1 MSRLSAGPSIY
12 AALILASGWLWAAP
26 AVGEGLLFLSADE
39 AEQGIGGENFVLR
52 GNLKVRRGDWEIL
65 GLRGVIVGPLGEPE
79 QVVVDGAP
87 ATIRMLSDKN
97 VVDVEGRC
105 EHLSFEPSS
114 RLVHLSGQASIVSE
128 VYSVSSES
136 IDYSMDLKRFSAG
149 QKSRVKVVAR
159 PANSGQGDGSLR

>member
-1 MSRLSAGPSIY
+1 MSRPSAGPSLY

-26 AVGEGLLFLSADE
+26 AVGDDLLFLSADE
-39 AEQGIGGENFVLR
+39 AEQGIGGEHFVLR
-52 GNLKVRRGDWEIL
+52 GNLKVRRGDWEIV
-65 GLRGVIVGPLGEPE
+65 GLRGVIAGPLDEPE

-105 EHLSFEPSS
+105 EHLAFEPSS
-114 RLVHLSGQASIVSE
+114 RLVYLRGQASIVSE
-128 VYSVSSES
+128 IYSVSSES

-149 QKSRVKVVAR
+149 QKSRVKVVTKPAR
-159 PANSGQGDGSLR
+159 SGQGDGGRR